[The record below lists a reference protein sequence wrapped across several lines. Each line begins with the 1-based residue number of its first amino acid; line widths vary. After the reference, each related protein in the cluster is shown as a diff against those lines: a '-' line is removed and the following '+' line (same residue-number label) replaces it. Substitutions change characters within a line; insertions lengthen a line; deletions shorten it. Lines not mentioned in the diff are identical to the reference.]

1 MMMSWGYKITIGFS
15 AFVLLI
21 GFLVYKAMNTEFD
34 LVTKDYY
41 KEELKYQDK
50 LDAIKNANKISELA
64 VELSNGNVVIRFP
77 EEVKNLGITGE
88 AWFYC
93 KTNAS
98 NDRKFALT
106 HLEDGKFS
114 VPKSE
119 LRPERYYVKVS
130 YKAGETTYY
139 SEELIELL

>member
-1 MMMSWGYKITIGFS
+1 MSWGYKITIGFS

-50 LDAIKNANKISELA
+50 LDAIKNANKISELE
-64 VELSNGNVVIRFP
+64 VEVLDGNVVISFP
-77 EEVKNLGITGE
+77 QEVKNLAIDGE

-98 NDRKFALT
+98 KDRKFSLK
-106 HLEDGKFS
+106 EIQGGKFS
-114 VPKSE
+114 VPTSE
-119 LRPERYYVKVS
+119 LQPERYYVKVT
-130 YKAGETTYY
+130 YTAGQTNYY
-139 SEELIELL
+139 SEEPIELL